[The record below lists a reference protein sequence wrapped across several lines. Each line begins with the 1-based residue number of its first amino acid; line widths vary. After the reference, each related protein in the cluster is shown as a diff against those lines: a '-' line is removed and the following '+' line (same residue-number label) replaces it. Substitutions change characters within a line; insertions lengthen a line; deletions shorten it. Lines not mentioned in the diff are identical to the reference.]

1 MPLELR
7 GYQKKT
13 IRSLFSWMEK
23 NTGNPCVVLP
33 TGAGKSLVIAGFIEE
48 TLQNWPDTRILVLT
62 HQKELIEQDARQL
75 HRLLPDVSIGIY
87 AASLRLKELDQPVT
101 FASIQSIYKKQGIFW
116 NVILVDECH
125 LINNNDEGMYRS
137 FLKGC
142 CRRVIGFTATPY
154 RMGQGYLTDGE
165 GLFNA
170 LISEVSVLDLQ
181 NMGYLAKLRSKG
193 TFTKLDCSDLH
204 LRGGEFIESEIQ
216 EKFDTYDTNEAI
228 AEEIIKT
235 AGYYGREHILIF
247 CGGVEHAKH
256 VAEILSEKGMKA
268 MDINGSMSIEDRE
281 DILYQFTHGAITA
294 LTNTQ
299 LLTTGFD
306 YPDIDMICMLR
317 PTMSPGLYSQE
328 LGRGLRLKNGIN
340 KDCLVLDFAGNVQ
353 RHGPLAY
360 VAPPSKKSEGRSG
373 VAPCKECPECLEIV
387 PASASVCPAC
397 GYEFPKNDMTWIL
410 FDGDVNGDG
419 LTAHRCFM
427 WLWTIVPSRKT
438 GIPQIVCEYRTMD
451 GKASRKFYQVWN
463 EGWAG
468 QKGRQGI
475 TELMRKLRLTAIA
488 DENWEA
494 LIARI
499 AACPHPEIIVTQ
511 KDKKLH
517 RYENV
522 VREFW
527 EEDVKRIEEQA
538 RKLKEEAD
546 EHRKRILGK

>member
-281 DILYQFTHGAITA
+281 DILYQFTHGMITA

-475 TELMRKLRLTAIA
+475 TELMRKLRLTAVA
-488 DENWEA
+488 DESWEA